1 MVWTCVSELQPRNNP
16 NTYGMH
22 MLSLRFE
29 CRSYTLQSCM
39 GIQVTKRWAQ
49 KYNSLDV
56 DFEVRTSAEIFAAT
70 DDTFCMSVLIPVR
83 DTVLGLGRGNN

>member
-1 MVWTCVSELQPRNNP
+1 
-16 NTYGMH
+16 
-22 MLSLRFE
+22 
-29 CRSYTLQSCM
+29 M